1 MFRVWFE
8 FGGVAMSTPPV
19 EGTFESRGA
28 AHAALRAAGYIP
40 DPDEDGG
47 VFHCLPQ
54 IRDLWSN
61 DHILDEAYQFAEVL
75 ISP

>member
-40 DPDEDGG
+40 DPDEDGDG
-47 VFHCLPQ
+47 
-54 IRDLWSN
+54 DLWSN
-61 DHILDEAYQFAEVL
+61 DHIIDEAYQFAEVL